1 MKQSDMSH
9 RTKAALAAALK
20 QAMAKKPL
28 SKITIRELIEACDI
42 NRQTFYYHFSDIYD
56 LVKWTYKQDADA
68 LINGRKNV
76 LLWQDGLLQ
85 LLHYL
90 DDNRAVCLC
99 ALRSIGR
106 EHIHQML
113 YSDLYD
119 LIHQTIADMGK
130 ELNIPAEQKD
140 EHIDTLT
147 QFCIASLIGTMEC
160 WLDGTIVKTPEELA
174 AFADNMIRNLIAGER
189 LQYGVISESP
199 ADRESSSM

>member
-1 MKQSDMSH
+1 MSH